1 MISKVCT
8 TVNDMHSI
16 HLSNKESFGSLAY
29 FLINFLPNIFNKNT
43 ALIYSELDNSKCNA
57 KECLDYIAY
66 HVLGYN
72 TCALAL
78 TVRGTHGFSDPSNV
92 VLIPLVEPIFLGQV
106 FTEGTTPSNTGLTL
120 QQIMII
126 VGVLL
131 AVVVLVVIT
140 VVGVKFW
147 YPRGSNVSP
156 NGNTY
161 QHDNAAYS

>member
-16 HLSNKESFGSLAY
+16 PLSNKESFGSLAY

-92 VLIPLVEPIFLGQV
+92 VLVPLVEPLFLGQV
-106 FTEGTTPSNTGLTL
+106 TEGNTPSNTGLTH

-140 VVGVKFW
+140 VVRLKFW

-156 NGNTY
+156 NGNMY